1 MYINTGDDMKKIL
14 KGVFVPV
21 VIAILFGYVAGRYV
35 FREYKDNL
43 YNELSSSRL
52 YLVENGEYDTIDLM
66 REENSRNNY
75 VYYKDNNKYK
85 TVIGITKKYDNIDK
99 IKSLYSDNLK
109 VYEYYVS
116 KDIVNDK
123 QDEYDDKLKEANDL
137 KEVREVVDN
146 ILELYRNDDNIR
158 LIAIN

>member
-1 MYINTGDDMKKIL
+1 MKRIL

-21 VIAILFGYVAGRYV
+21 VVAVIFGCIAGRYV
-35 FREYKDNL
+35 FREYRTNL

-52 YLVENGEYDTIDLM
+52 YLVENGEYDTIDMM
-66 REENSRNNY
+66 REENNKNNY
-75 VYYKDNNKYK
+75 VYYKDNDKYK
-85 TVIGITKKYDNIDK
+85 TVIGITKYFDNVDK
-99 IKSLYSDNLK
+99 IKKLYSDDLK

-116 KDIVNDK
+116 KDKVNKK
-123 QDEYDDKLKEANDL
+123 QDEYDLKLKNTDDI

>member
-21 VIAILFGYVAGRYV
+21 VIAILFGYVVGRYV

-52 YLVENGEYDTIDLM
+52 YLIENGEYDTIDLM

>member
-1 MYINTGDDMKKIL
+1 MKRIL

-21 VIAILFGYVAGRYV
+21 VVAVIFGCIAGRYV
-35 FREYKDNL
+35 FREYRTNL

-52 YLVENGEYDTIDLM
+52 YLVENGEYDTIDTM
-66 REENSRNNY
+66 REENNKNNY
-75 VYYKDNNKYK
+75 VYYKDNDKYK
-85 TVIGITKKYDNIDK
+85 TVIGITKYFDNVDK
-99 IKSLYSDNLK
+99 IKKLYSDDLK

-116 KDIVNDK
+116 KDKVNKK
-123 QDEYDDKLKEANDL
+123 QDEYDLKLKNTDDI